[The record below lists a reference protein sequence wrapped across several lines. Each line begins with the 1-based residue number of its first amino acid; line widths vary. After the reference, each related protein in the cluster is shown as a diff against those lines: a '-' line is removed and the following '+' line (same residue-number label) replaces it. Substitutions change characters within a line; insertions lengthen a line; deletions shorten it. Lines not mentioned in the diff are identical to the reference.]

1 MIRDFIINWF
11 VDHGTLSGEQL
22 KECMDENYFEAGII
36 DSFDFLSLLGACE
49 ESLGLTFQDEDFSD
63 DAIFTINGMIGL
75 MEKKKSLCQT
85 GI

>member
-11 VDHGTLSGEQL
+11 VDHGTLSREQIDGR
-22 KECMDENYFEAGII
+22 MDENYLEAGMI
-36 DSFDFLSLLGACE
+36 DSFGFLGLIGACE

-75 MEKKKSLCQT
+75 MEKKKGLC
-85 GI
+85 